1 MSKKIRLSRLV
12 SKEAIRQIGS
22 LSELPP
28 IDYNAA
34 RIELNSNREATIDG
48 CRGIIEYYDT
58 MIILNIG
65 RGTVQF
71 NGSGLSI
78 VSFDSEVAVLRG
90 QITSVE
96 YCL

>member
-1 MSKKIRLSRLV
+1 MSKKIKLSKLV
-12 SKEAIRQIGS
+12 SKDSVKQLKRLTEI
-22 LSELPP
+22 PP

-58 MIILNIG
+58 MIVLNIG
-65 RGTVQF
+65 SGTVQF

-78 VSFDSEVAVLRG
+78 LSFDSEVAVLRG
-90 QITSVE
+90 RITSVE
-96 YCL
+96 YCM